1 MIILISGYANCA
13 GAHRLDIRLPR
24 LHVPAK
30 ENSYICLEYDLP
42 DNDDFHLTAGVPII
56 DNHIT
61 MGGIMVFACGN
72 YSSHLLNATNKFI
85 LQYSKNILY
94 RGTFQKTKN
103 KYQIVQYLNK
113 YLI

>member
-61 MGGIMVFACGN
+61 MGGIMVFACGKYN
-72 YSSHLLNATNKFI
+72 NHLLNATNKFI
-85 LQYSKNILY
+85 LQY
-94 RGTFQKTKN
+94 
-103 KYQIVQYLNK
+103 
-113 YLI
+113 